1 MDTDRPQQP
10 HHPLGADIDPGGVLA
25 VALDGT
31 GVQLGNNGGSLTLN
45 DDTGELLD
53 SVTYNQADATPENRY
68 VRFRT

>member
-1 MDTDRPQQP
+1 MTDHNNRTT
-10 HHPLGADIDPGGVLA
+10 PLNASVDPGGVLA

-31 GVQLGNNGGSLTLN
+31 GVQLGNNGGSLTLH